1 MSLSYDSGR
10 GDRSF
15 LYELGRLAVRRLGV
29 LAPRLLFGLRLSAS
43 VCLALFITYYLE
55 LQNAFW
61 AATTAAIVCQPNL
74 GASIQKGRFRALG
87 STIGALVLV
96 SLLALFPQQRGP
108 LFLLLALFC
117 GLCAVAATLLRN
129 LAAYAAALAGITSTI
144 IFADTVAD
152 PSSAA
157 FLAIVR
163 VGEICIGI
171 CAACL
176 VAMLSDMGAARRQ
189 LAALIA
195 RISATLL
202 AGFSADIASGQDAR
216 ASRDTRVSLTRELGP
231 LNLAIDAALGEQSAI
246 FADRTRL
253 RRISFQLL
261 DALTSWRNAAR
272 IDDRLG
278 RSSTTVQ
285 AELRD
290 ALASIDVAQLQS
302 DPAEFRRTCLTTL
315 GRIDT
320 IRSLGA
326 VGAPLMNAAHDIVQS
341 LLAAAEGVLTKGPSS
356 IGGFRG
362 MPRPAIVADPL
373 PALVNGVRTAA
384 AVLFIIWFWMA
395 TAWPSGPLA
404 IVFTAVATL
413 IFASFGDQAREL
425 ARDYTIG
432 VALMAGIGGVLYFGV
447 LPAFSS
453 FAALIGVLSVLF
465 VGLGAMQAG
474 SWHSVVFLAMTISS
488 LPLLGVG
495 NPIVYD
501 ASAYFNLA
509 LAIVSGSAVGALFF
523 VAMPVV
529 PPALRVQRLIALSVR
544 DLRRLMADRWK
555 PEQDRW
561 TALMARRLEVL
572 PPQAT
577 AEDTADLLALYAVG
591 RAALRLAHA
600 DSSQYEQYLLPAALV
615 ALADGRSADAREML
629 LAWRRDNLDQDL
641 PVDDQDRRR
650 WIACQSHVAVIIDA
664 IEHHSALLTA
674 PLPGWRLFI
683 TAFR

>member
-87 STIGALVLV
+87 STIGALVVV

-189 LAALIA
+189 LAALIT

-202 AGFSADIASGQDAR
+202 AGFSAEIASGQDAR
-216 ASRDTRVSLTRELGP
+216 ASRDTRVALTRELGP
-231 LNLAIDAALGEQSAI
+231 LNLAIDAALGEQPPI

-278 RSSTTVQ
+278 SSTTVQ

-315 GRIDT
+315 GRIDA
-320 IRSLGA
+320 IRSLDA
-326 VGAPLMNAAHDIVQS
+326 VDAPLMNAAHDIVQG
-341 LLAAAEGVLTKGPSS
+341 LLAAADGVLTKGASS
-356 IGGFRG
+356 LGGFRG
-362 MPRPAIVADPL
+362 MSRFAVVADPL

-384 AVLFIIWFWMA
+384 AVLVIIWFWVA

-413 IFASFGDQAREL
+413 VFASFGDQARDL

-453 FAALIGVLSVLF
+453 FAALMGVLLVLF

-529 PPALRVQRLIALSVR
+529 PPALRVRRLIALSMR

-600 DSSQYEQYLLPAALV
+600 DSSQYEQYLLRAALV

-629 LAWRRDNLDQDL
+629 LVWRRDNLDQEL
-641 PVDDQDRRR
+641 PADDQDRRR

-664 IEHHSALLTA
+664 IEHHPALLTA

-683 TAFR
+683 TVFR